1 MLRPV
6 TDIDTYIINGKCDV
20 DQGDLVIDIG
30 AHVGEF
36 IQYAQDKN
44 ARRIIAFEPCFEPYD
59 ICRQI
64 PGAEVHRA
72 AIGDYDGEAMVFYN
86 GSNTPDSSI
95 YRTTGQPEQ
104 VKIISFAKIIDNLPE
119 IDFLKS
125 DCEGSER
132 AFLPIITDP
141 QLLKIKKMAIE
152 WHFIDRD
159 NDHEAME
166 AFKKRLRFH
175 EYNIEVTF
183 IDHTRS
189 TFVAWRS

>member
-1 MLRPV
+1 MLKPV
-6 TDIDTYIINGKCDV
+6 NDIDTYIIPGRCDV

-36 IQYAQDKN
+36 VYYAQGKG
-44 ARRIIAFEPCFEPYD
+44 ARRVIAFEPCLEPYD

-64 PGAEVHRA
+64 KNAEVHRA
-72 AIGDYDGEAMVFYN
+72 AVGDYDGEETVYFN

-95 YRTTGQPEQ
+95 YRRTGQPEQ
-104 VKIISFAKIIDNLPE
+104 VKIISFAKIIEILPQ

-132 AFLPIITDP
+132 AFLPILSDP

-152 WHFIDRD
+152 WHFIDGD
-159 NDHEAME
+159 IDMEAMNS
-166 AFKKRLRFH
+166 FRKRLLFH
-175 EYNIEVTF
+175 EYYSEVTF
-183 IDHTRS
+183 ADHTRS
-189 TFVAWRS
+189 TFVAWR

>member
-1 MLRPV
+1 MLKPV
-6 TDIDTYIINGKCDV
+6 NDIDTYIIRGQCDV

-36 IQYAQDKN
+36 IHYAVAKQ
-44 ARRIIAFEPCFEPYD
+44 ARRIIAFEPCLAPYD

-64 PGAEVHRA
+64 KNDEVHRA
-72 AIGDYDGEAMVFYN
+72 AVSDYNGEETIFYN

-95 YRTTGQPEQ
+95 YRRTGDPEK
-104 VKIISFAKIIDNLPE
+104 VKMISFAKIIDNLPQ

-132 AFLPIITDP
+132 IFLPILTDP

-152 WHFIDRD
+152 WHFSPGCDD
-159 NDHEAME
+159 QGAME
-166 AFKKRLRFH
+166 GFKTRLRFH
-175 EYNIEVTF
+175 EYNIETTF
-183 IDHTRS
+183 YDNTRS
-189 TFVAWRS
+189 TFVAWRN